1 MNKSSSLL
9 IATMLAMAILSTGV
23 SASGLAEPLSV
34 TNTKPECS
42 WPLTS
47 CFQYTA
53 QWVRV
58 GFAGRSPTQLNL
70 VNPQCPAS

>member
-1 MNKSSSLL
+1 
-9 IATMLAMAILSTGV
+9 MLAMAILSAGV

-42 WPLTS
+42 WRLTR

-58 GFAGRSPTQLNL
+58 GFAGRAPTQLNL
-70 VNPQCPAS
+70 VNPHCPAS